1 MQTHAPQNLRQH
13 TLNPSC
19 CVYSSRG
26 WPTSNNPTAQSR
38 LQIFN
43 MDFSDIIYIYIIIYI
58 INIYYWLLLD
68 FLGLSPTNHLLG
80 NLNYIISTYASVD
93 LHIFILSREPKITLM
108 LRFPEAA
115 HGCHMMPHDART
127 WQVFIGLRRFG
138 SADVQLLSILLHS
151 VLNPQGARVP
161 CFFVSCV
168 PVSLLVRGMTW
179 EDHGR

>member
-19 CVYSSRG
+19 RVYSSRG
-26 WPTSNNPTAQSR
+26 WPTSNNPIAQSG
-38 LQIFN
+38 LQICS
-43 MDFSDIIYIYIIIYI
+43 MDFSDIYIYIN
-58 INIYYWLLLD
+58 NIYYWLLLD

-80 NLNYIISTYASVD
+80 NLNYIKSTYASVD

-138 SADVQLLSILLHS
+138 SADVQLFLSILLHS

-161 CFFVSCV
+161 CFFASCV